1 MRARIVVG
9 PPPLT
14 FTIGLIMMKKK
25 LDFKSVPKLLVSSK
39 SVSTFTFSHIYYH
52 INSRYRSPHLVASSW
67 VAASSSDNC
76 KFIVIKSWDSWYH
89 RRRYLVASSW
99 VAASSWDSCKS
110 IAIKSWNSRYRR
122 RRRRHLVASS
132 WDSYKSIVIKSW
144 TRLVFKFI

>member
-1 MRARIVVG
+1 LRARIVVG

-39 SVSTFTFSHIYYH
+39 SVSTFTSSHIYYH
-52 INSRYRSPHLVASSW
+52 INSGYRRPHLVASSW
-67 VAASSSDNC
+67 AAASSSDSC
-76 KFIVIKSWDSWYH
+76 KFIVIKSWNSLYH
-89 RRRYLVASSW
+89 RSRYLVVSSW

-122 RRRRHLVASS
+122 RRRHLVASS
-132 WDSYKSIVIKSW
+132 WDIYKSIAIKSW